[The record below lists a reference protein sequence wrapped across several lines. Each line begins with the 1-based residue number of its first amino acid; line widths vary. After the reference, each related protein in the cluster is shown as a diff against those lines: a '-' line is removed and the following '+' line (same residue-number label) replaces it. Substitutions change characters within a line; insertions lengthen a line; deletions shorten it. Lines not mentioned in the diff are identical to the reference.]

1 MQFHVK
7 LKMENGKCHF
17 FYYGFQQWDI
27 IPPLLFRTITLLDR
41 LGILIRTGTCVI
53 LQRTGDAY
61 PV

>member
-1 MQFHVK
+1 MHFHVK

-27 IPPLLFRTITLLDR
+27 IPHCDSEHYHFSIDMEFLSVQDPISFKN
-41 LGILIRTGTCVI
+41 TGYS
-53 LQRTGDAY
+53 Y